1 MKKKNC
7 LVLILSALLLSS
19 CGNNVPSS
27 SFEGSDSSST
37 STTIE
42 NSIEILSPLNGREID
57 LLYSQARSYLNSENK
72 ASYLKAAT
80 QISKGDH
87 VTPLNLK
94 WKVTSNSSAKYTL
107 EIAKD
112 AEFKDI
118 YKTFTG
124 LRKSVSSLPVYNLAP
139 GKYFYRIKGDNMTSS
154 TDSFIITDQVH
165 TIYTNDRIC
174 NMRDLGGWKI
184 GENKRVRY
192 DYLYRSCNWSSVD
205 KTSESQLKALGMR
218 TELDIRYSSSSKSYA
233 KSEHPI
239 DGINYVNLGMGQY
252 DAILPNS
259 GKYYGT
265 AHANFKNMFE
275 LLAKKESYPLTFHCT
290 YGADRTGTLAFLING
305 LLGVS
310 YEDLCSDFE
319 LTTFYGGSKR
329 WRSDIDAEGNFTTS
343 GIMQDDSSNYV
354 AFGALYQNM
363 MKGYGKSDGRLDN
376 AIANY
381 LTTVCGISSQ
391 TLTQVKMLL
400 IEDIK

>member
-27 SFEGSDSSST
+27 SEGSDNSST

-42 NSIEILSPLNGREID
+42 NSIEILSPLNGKEID

-139 GKYFYRIKGDNMTSS
+139 GKYFYRVKGDNMTSS
-154 TDSFIITDQVH
+154 ADSFVITDQVR
-165 TIYTNDRIC
+165 TIYTNERIC

-184 GENKRVRY
+184 GENRRVRF
-192 DYLYRSCNWSSVD
+192 DYLYRSCNWSNVD

-218 TELDIRYSSSSKSYA
+218 TELDIRYSSSSKSYE

-239 DGINYVNLGMGQY
+239 EGINYVNLGMGQY

-275 LLAKKESYPLTFHCT
+275 LLAKKENYPLTFHCT

-310 YEDLCSDFE
+310 YEDLCADFE